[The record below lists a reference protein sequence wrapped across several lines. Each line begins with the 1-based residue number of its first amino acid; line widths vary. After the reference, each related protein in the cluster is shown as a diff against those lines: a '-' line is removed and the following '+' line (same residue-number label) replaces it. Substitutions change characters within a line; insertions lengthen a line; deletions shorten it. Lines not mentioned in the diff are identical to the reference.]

1 MFDFDIAL
9 SKKSDSQK
17 VILKLPISFY
27 IIFSVIAAIIF
38 TGIIMYGASV
48 FSIIIFFISVVS
60 LTYKEAWT
68 FDKNS
73 RKVTAKNGVGFVYK
87 TIDFNFDDIE
97 LIELVSFIKG
107 RNNAVEKSEKLSI
120 LRKKYYSIK
129 LHINNGKDFTLIT
142 VTENKKVIIDLML
155 NEIENITNKKVE
167 R

>member
-27 IIFSVIAAIIF
+27 IIFSIIAAIIF
-38 TGIIMYGASV
+38 VGIIMYGSSV
-48 FSIIIFFISVVS
+48 FSIVIFFISVIS
-60 LTYKEAWT
+60 LTYRESWI
-68 FDKNS
+68 FDKS
-73 RKVTAKNGVGFVYK
+73 SQKVIAKNGVGFVYK
-87 TIDFNFDDIE
+87 TMNFNFDDIE

-107 RNNAVEKSEKLSI
+107 RNSSAEKSEKTSI
-120 LRKKYYSIK
+120 MRKRYYSIK
-129 LHINNGKDFTLIT
+129 LHTNNGKDFTLIT
-142 VTENKKVIIDLML
+142 STESKKVLIDSIL